1 MIELKT
7 NFSVDSEPGGVTLR
21 KVKLKDKEA
30 MISTIKQRKLPLVL
44 ISDSFAPFSILLS
57 AAYTF
62 IDYKKGLAIAKDLP
76 MQFMLNLTGTHQ
88 LSKAVEAAS
97 PRSDSAYL
105 IEMKFDAAA
114 NLDAESLEGL
124 YCEVDFSMD
133 FSKTEALAIFSARAE
148 GRNWKYKKSV

>member
-7 NFSVDSEPGGVTLR
+7 NFSIDGELGSVTLR
-21 KVKLKDKEA
+21 KIKLKDKDA
-30 MISTIKQRKLPLVL
+30 MISAIKQRKLPLVL
-44 ISDSFAPFSILLS
+44 ISDGFAPFSILLS

-105 IEMKFDAAA
+105 MEMKFAATA
-114 NLDAESLEGL
+114 NSNVELLEGL
-124 YCEVDFSMD
+124 YYELDFSMD
-133 FSKTEALAIFSARAE
+133 FSKTEALTIFSARAE
-148 GRNWKYKKSV
+148 GRNWKYKKPV